1 MRNTFLTLFFA
12 IATLLQVR
20 AGTAPDAR
28 ALADSIASKIEQPS
42 FLGRISN
49 VQPNGN
55 IAKDVLPMLQKEIDK
70 MSAKGGGRVVL
81 WPGVYYLCGP
91 LVMKSNVEL
100 HLKQNAIV
108 KFSGAARHFLPVV
121 PTRWEGIELMG
132 RSAMIYA
139 NGAENIAITGL
150 GYIDGRAAREMSAW
164 GMKPETEEFEEN
176 THGTHGETVEM
187 PDVMRLRQMGDDG
200 VPVEQRVFADSAKL
214 RPCMVEFYN
223 CKKVLVEGITV
234 KNSPFWCIH
243 PVYCENVTVRNVII
257 DSFFPNNDGCDP
269 ESSRNVLI
277 ENCHFYCG
285 DDAVAIKSG
294 RDADGRR
301 VGKPSENIVIRNCEF
316 YSKCNGLCIGSE
328 MSGGVRNV
336 VMHDVKIGR
345 VKNALLFK
353 SNLDRGGYIKD
364 VVVDSVTISSAS
376 GALLR
381 FETNYFGYRGGNYPA
396 QYENFSIS
404 NVVSGSADGY
414 AIYYDGPAMSE
425 NGKTFGKNPD
435 FAIRNV
441 TVNNFKAKF
450 AAHPWY
456 LYNTQNCTFNNCWV
470 GDAQVPVQPAESAE
484 RQSCDVW

>member
-1 MRNTFLTLFFA
+1 MIASLLHVHAETNTDAKALAEA
-12 IATLLQVR
+12 IAAQV
-20 AGTAPDAR
+20 
-28 ALADSIASKIEQPS
+28 EQPS

-49 VQPNGN
+49 VKPNGN
-55 IAKDVLPMLQKEIDK
+55 ISKDVLPMLQKEIDK
-70 MSAKGGGRVVL
+70 MSEKGGGRIVV

-100 HLKQNAIV
+100 HLKANAIL

-121 PTRWEGIELMG
+121 RTRWEGTDLMG

-139 NGAENIAITGL
+139 NGAENIAITGV
-150 GYIDGRAAREMSAW
+150 GIIDGRAGREMSAW

-176 THGTHGETVEM
+176 VHGTHGETLEM

-200 VPVEQRVFADSAKL
+200 VPVEQRVFADSTKL
-214 RPCMVEFYN
+214 RPCMVEFFN

-243 PVYCENVTVRNVII
+243 PVYSENVTVRNVTI
-257 DSFFPNNDGCDP
+257 DSYFPNNDGCDP

-277 ENCHFYCG
+277 ENCNFYCG

-294 RDADGRR
+294 RDADGRK
-301 VGKPSENIVIRNCEF
+301 VGIPSENIVIRNCEF
-316 YSKCNGLCIGSE
+316 RSKCNGLCIGSE
-328 MSGGVRNV
+328 MSGGVKNV
-336 VMHDVKIGR
+336 VMYNVKIGR

-364 VVVDSVTISSAS
+364 VVVDSIDISSAS

-396 QYENFSIS
+396 QYENFRIS
-404 NVVSGSADGY
+404 NVKAGDADAY
-414 AIYYDGPAMSE
+414 AIYFDGPGVAKDGEVS
-425 NGKTFGKNPD
+425 GKNTD
-435 FAIRNV
+435 YAIRNV
-441 TVNNFKAKF
+441 TVENFTARY
-450 AAHPWY
+450 ALHTWY
-456 LYNTQNCTFNNCWV
+456 LYNTDNCRFINCKV
-470 GDAQVPVQPAESAE
+470 GERVVPESPKE
-484 RQSCDVW
+484 NPNRVSCDVW